1 MVTRRAFLR
10 TLAATG
16 GVLVLSALAQA
27 CAPIVPTAT
36 TTGLAE
42 APQDTATP
50 RPTEVPATAAPTS
63 APTTASPTAQ
73 PTEPATVAPSLTT
86 APATSTPRPPAKG
99 RVALIKT
106 TDRAEGV
113 RRAIALLG
121 VGPMPEA
128 SVFLKPNY
136 NSADPS
142 PGSTHP
148 DVLRAMVEQLYNL
161 GAGSITVG
169 DRSGM
174 GDTRTVMQ
182 QLGVFRQAE
191 ELGFDTLVFDELP
204 PEAWAHIDEPDD
216 HWSQGFYLPRAVL
229 EAESLVQTCNLKTH
243 RFGGHF
249 TLALKNSVGLVAR
262 RVGGGH
268 DYMSELHSSPHQRT
282 MIAEVNRARQP
293 ALIVMD
299 GVQAFTHGGPD
310 RGTVVD
316 AGVVLAAT
324 DLVAIDAVGVAILRL
339 FGTTPEV
346 SQGAVFEQAQIAR
359 AVELG
364 LGVSE
369 AAEIELVTED
379 DAGAAMADEIIPL
392 LS

>member
-1 MVTRRAFLR
+1 MITRRTFLR
-10 TLAATG
+10 AIAAAS
-16 GVLVLSALAQA
+16 GVAALSALAQA
-27 CAPIVPTAT
+27 CAPLAPTAT
-36 TTGLAE
+36 PALPTEVPDQL
-42 APQDTATP
+42 PTP
-50 RPTEVPATAAPTS
+50 RPTEP
-63 APTTASPTAQ
+63 SPTATSIPAATER
-73 PTEPATVAPSLTT
+73 PTEAATAVPAATT
-86 APATSTPRPPAKG
+86 APAMATPQPPSKG

-113 RRAIALLG
+113 RRAMTLLG
-121 VGPMPEA
+121 VGPMPGG

-136 NSADPS
+136 NSADPA

-148 DVLRAMVEQLYNL
+148 DVLRAMMEQLYSL
-161 GAGSITVG
+161 GAGSIIVG

-191 ELGFDTLVFDELP
+191 ELGFEAVVFDELP

-216 HWSQGFYLPRAVL
+216 HWSQGFYVPRVVL
-229 EAESLVQTCNLKTH
+229 DAESLVQTCNLKTH

-249 TLALKNSVGLVAR
+249 TLALKNTVGLVAR
-262 RVGGGH
+262 RVGGGY
-268 DYMSELHSSPHQRT
+268 DYMTELHNSPHQRT
-282 MIAEVNRARQP
+282 MIAEINRARQP

-364 LGVSE
+364 LGVSSPS
-369 AAEIELVTED
+369 EIELLTED
-379 DAGAAMADEIIPL
+379 DAGAALAGEIMPL
-392 LS
+392 LA

>member
-1 MVTRRAFLR
+1 MMTRRTFLR
-10 TLAATG
+10 AIAAAS
-16 GVLVLSALAQA
+16 GVAALSALAQA
-27 CAPIVPTAT
+27 CAPIAPTAT
-36 TTGLAE
+36 TMPAE
-42 APQDTATP
+42 VPPDTATP
-50 RPTEVPATAAPTS
+50 RPTEPPATATS
-63 APTTASPTAQ
+63 IPTATER
-73 PTEPATVAPSLTT
+73 PAEPATVAPAPTVV
-86 APATSTPRPPAKG
+86 PATATLPPPAKG

-113 RRAIALLG
+113 LRAMTLLG
-121 VGPMPEA
+121 VGPMPGG

-136 NSADPS
+136 NSADPA

-191 ELGFDTLVFDELP
+191 ELGFETIVFDELP

-216 HWSQGFYLPRAVL
+216 HWAQGFYVPQVALD
-229 EAESLVQTCNLKTH
+229 AESLVQTCNLKTH

-249 TLALKNSVGLVAR
+249 TLALKNTVGLVAR

-268 DYMSELHSSPHQRT
+268 DFMTELHSSPHQRT
-282 MIAEVNRARQP
+282 MIAEINRARQP
-293 ALIVMD
+293 AVIVMD

-310 RGTVVD
+310 RGTMVD

-324 DLVAIDAVGVAILRL
+324 DLIAIDAVGVAILRL

-364 LGVSE
+364 LGVAGPS
-369 AAEIELVTED
+369 EIELVTED
-379 DAGAAMADEIIPL
+379 DAGAAFAGEIRPL
-392 LS
+392 LA

>member
-1 MVTRRAFLR
+1 MITRRTFLR
-10 TLAATG
+10 AIAATG
-16 GVLVLSALAQA
+16 GMLALSALAQA
-27 CAPIVPTAT
+27 CAPLAPTAT
-36 TTGLAE
+36 TMPAE
-42 APQDTATP
+42 DPQDTATP
-50 RPTEVPATAAPTS
+50 RPTEPPATAMPTDAPTVR
-63 APTTASPTAQ
+63 
-73 PTEPATVAPSLTT
+73 PTEPATVAPAPTV
-86 APATSTPRPPAKG
+86 APATETLPPPAKG

-113 RRAIALLG
+113 RRAMTLLG
-121 VGPMPEA
+121 VGPMPGG

-136 NSADPS
+136 NSADPA

-161 GAGSITVG
+161 GAGSIIVG

-191 ELGFDTLVFDELP
+191 ELGFEAIVFDELL

-216 HWSQGFYLPRAVL
+216 HWSQGFYVPQVALD
-229 EAESLVQTCNLKTH
+229 AESLVQTCNLKTH

-249 TLALKNSVGLVAR
+249 TLALKNTVGLVAR

-268 DYMSELHSSPHQRT
+268 DFMTELHSSPHQRT
-282 MIAEVNRARQP
+282 MIAEINRARQP
-293 ALIVMD
+293 AVIVMD

-310 RGTVVD
+310 RGTMVD

-324 DLVAIDAVGVAILRL
+324 DLIAIDAVGVAILRL

-364 LGVSE
+364 LGVSSPL
-369 AAEIELVTED
+369 EIELVTED
-379 DAGAAMADEIIPL
+379 DAGAAYAEEIIPL